1 MSKKKKVDKSIYC
14 ADFETTSLHQYEKE
28 GETRV
33 YLYKI
38 VSLDNSIS
46 NIGIS
51 INEFFNFINKLDKY
65 SIIYFHNLSFD
76 GEFILWEFMRR
87 GYVDIG
93 DDELPTTKSKFIKS
107 IITDTSSIFMISFI
121 NDNNKLIEFRCSY
134 KIFPNSIK
142 KIGEFVGLDK
152 LNETHDYNEIKNYN
166 SLEELTNE
174 ELMYINNDVEILRRL
189 ILYLDSINMLNISMS
204 TNAYKSWKK
213 DKYFFARDCLI
224 KSDNDIV
231 NNYINKSYKGGITT
245 ISNRYKGVLIN
256 NCISFDVNSL
266 YPSVMY
272 DNSMPYGEGIYY
284 KDYKKCHYP
293 KKIIGI
299 YIESVHIMEGMQ
311 PFIPT
316 TSGFSYDLSYTY
328 SDTIEEKFV
337 YLWEDEFKLFKDW
350 YIGKYEIIGCVGFKQ
365 KFNIFNKYIDYW
377 IDIKMK
383 SPNDSPQRQ
392 FAKLQLNSLYG
403 KFGMNDCRY
412 SKKAIGIKDNQ
423 IIYKTDESHTFY
435 YYRPIASYITSMAR
449 CKLINA
455 IALLQDRFIYCDTD
469 SIYLKGYEIPKNLPI
484 DDKKL
489 GYWKFEHYYNHFK
502 GLKAKCYLKDYTDK
516 EGNIIYDSS
525 IAGLPKEC
533 RNGITYENFK
543 NGLELKGVKKCKCKV
558 KGGIVIG
565 STDFKIHCK
574 DQGEK

>member
-1 MSKKKKVDKSIYC
+1 MSKKKKDNKNIYC
-14 ADFETTSLHQYEKE
+14 ADFETTSLKQYELE

-51 INEFFNFINKLDKY
+51 INDFFNFINNLDKY

-76 GEFILWEFMRR
+76 GEFILWEFMKR

-93 DDELPTTKSKFIKS
+93 EDELPKVKSKFIKS

-121 NDNNKLIEFRCSY
+121 NENEKLIEFRCSY
-134 KIFPNSIK
+134 KVFPNSIK
-142 KIGEFVGLDK
+142 NIGKFVGLDK
-152 LNETHDYNEIKNYN
+152 LNETHDYNEIKNYK
-166 SLEELTNE
+166 SLDEITEE

-189 ILYLDSINMLNISMS
+189 IQYLESINMLNISMS

-224 KSDNDIV
+224 KTDNDII

-245 ISNRYKGVLIN
+245 ISKRYKGILLD

-272 DNSMPYGEGIYY
+272 ENSMPYGEGVYY

-316 TSGFSYDLSYTY
+316 TSGFSYDLYYT
-328 SDTIEEKFV
+328 
-337 YLWEDEFKLFKDW
+337 
-350 YIGKYEIIGCVGFKQ
+350 
-365 KFNIFNKYIDYW
+365 
-377 IDIKMK
+377 
-383 SPNDSPQRQ
+383 
-392 FAKLQLNSLYG
+392 
-403 KFGMNDCRY
+403 
-412 SKKAIGIKDNQ
+412 
-423 IIYKTDESHTFY
+423 
-435 YYRPIASYITSMAR
+435 
-449 CKLINA
+449 
-455 IALLQDRFIYCDTD
+455 
-469 SIYLKGYEIPKNLPI
+469 
-484 DDKKL
+484 
-489 GYWKFEHYYNHFK
+489 
-502 GLKAKCYLKDYTDK
+502 
-516 EGNIIYDSS
+516 
-525 IAGLPKEC
+525 
-533 RNGITYENFK
+533 
-543 NGLELKGVKKCKCKV
+543 
-558 KGGIVIG
+558 
-565 STDFKIHCK
+565 
-574 DQGEK
+574 